1 MIGGLVRLVPQ
12 AGAEQELL
20 ARALE
25 VADDVRRAEP
35 GNRLALVMRDPR
47 EPDTVFML
55 ELFDDAAAIEAHH
68 VAAHTVEKGPKLQAL
83 LKTPMEIR
91 RFETVGP

>member
-12 AGAEQELL
+12 AGAEQDLL

-25 VADDVRRAEP
+25 VANDVRTEP

-55 ELFDDAAAIEAHH
+55 ELFSDAAAIEAHR
-68 VAAHTVEKGPKLQAL
+68 VAPHTVEKGPKLQAL
-83 LKTPMEIR
+83 LKTPMEIQ
-91 RFETVGP
+91 RFETIDA